1 MFHRTFFYKPA
12 ILHSYVSLYLRV
24 IFTLFKEHVK
34 IKQTPSCLGGK
45 KTSQFLLLW
54 MSAFFLDLSFSN
66 RYAHIGSSIDTGA
79 SAKKEKVPN
88 FRDANGSSKKVG
100 DVIVSLMNSHQR

>member
-1 MFHRTFFYKPA
+1 MENQHVSQFHRTFFYKPA

-34 IKQTPSCLGGK
+34 IKQTPSCFGGK
-45 KTSQFLLLW
+45 KNIPIFVAMDVRL
-54 MSAFFLDLSFSN
+54 FFWIVHFPT

-88 FRDANGSSKKVG
+88 C
-100 DVIVSLMNSHQR
+100 

>member
-1 MFHRTFFYKPA
+1 
-12 ILHSYVSLYLRV
+12 
-24 IFTLFKEHVK
+24 
-34 IKQTPSCLGGK
+34 
-45 KTSQFLLLW
+45 

-100 DVIVSLMNSHQR
+100 DVIVSLMNSHQRWYLPSGKLT

>member
-1 MFHRTFFYKPA
+1 
-12 ILHSYVSLYLRV
+12 L
-24 IFTLFKEHVK
+24 E
-34 IKQTPSCLGGK
+34 GK
-45 KTSQFLLLW
+45 KHPNFCCYGCPP
-54 MSAFFLDLSFSN
+54 FFLDLSFSN